1 MPGRVTTPIGA
12 LGLVASDMGKGRLN
26 SSRFGPIST
35 FKLVTPVTLPP
46 GRLRL
51 ATQPS
56 CTGSRLVVNT
66 MGIVVVAA
74 LAGNSATPFGA
85 ITSTLRRTKSA
96 ASAGK
101 RLYCPSAQQV
111 LYGYVAALDVTG
123 FAYSLAK
130 CGQRTRIPR
139 GRCY

>member
-1 MPGRVTTPIGA
+1 MLAAGT
-12 LGLVASDMGKGRLN
+12 SSCSN
-26 SSRFGPIST
+26 SSRFGPTST

-66 MGIVVVAA
+66 IGIVVVAA
-74 LAGNSATPFGA
+74 LAGDNATPFAA

-101 RLYCPSAQQV
+101 RLY
-111 LYGYVAALDVTG
+111 
-123 FAYSLAK
+123 
-130 CGQRTRIPR
+130 
-139 GRCY
+139 

>member
-1 MPGRVTTPIGA
+1 MFGADSVVTPFPTSIGGQPPSP
-12 LGLVASDMGKGRLN
+12 LSVQGPLRHLVA
-26 SSRFGPIST
+26 
-35 FKLVTPVTLPP
+35 PVTLPP

-56 CTGSRLVVNT
+56 CTGSRLVTKT

-74 LAGNSATPFGA
+74 LAGNVAALFAA

-101 RLYCPSAQQV
+101 RLY
-111 LYGYVAALDVTG
+111 
-123 FAYSLAK
+123 
-130 CGQRTRIPR
+130 
-139 GRCY
+139 